1 MYRIDKITW
10 QIDVRCFL
18 ITMALI
24 HSYFVDIFV
33 HGKLLHSSA
42 SRTHVTIYDV
52 KKCQQNTRES
62 MPKCTLL
69 FWLWKRGRY
78 AIHKIALALFTQPM
92 KMLAFRIQGYRRK
105 RVGEREL
112 TVHTQVEGRGWKISR
127 SRSSRFAK
135 KSESGEWEFSSRS
148 WRALRLR

>member
-1 MYRIDKITW
+1 MTWGIDC
-10 QIDVRCFL
+10 RFLL

-62 MPKCTLL
+62 MPKRYSCLTRLSNKIQRYL
-69 FWLWKRGRY
+69 FR
-78 AIHKIALALFTQPM
+78 FDQTQ
-92 KMLAFRIQGYRRK
+92 FRLGKQIK
-105 RVGEREL
+105 
-112 TVHTQVEGRGWKISR
+112 
-127 SRSSRFAK
+127 
-135 KSESGEWEFSSRS
+135 
-148 WRALRLR
+148 